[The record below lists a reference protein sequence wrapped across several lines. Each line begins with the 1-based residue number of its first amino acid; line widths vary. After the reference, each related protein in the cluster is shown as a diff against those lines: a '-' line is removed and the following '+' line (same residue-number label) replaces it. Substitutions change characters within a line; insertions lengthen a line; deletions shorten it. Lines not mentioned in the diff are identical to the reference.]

1 MPKIIDYPR
10 ASLKRAL
17 QLAEVVDRLGG
28 ECTDQSAAE
37 AMGNTVSGAFRALA
51 YATVKYGFLSYSK
64 SKLRLEPLYN
74 DYKLAYSEPDKQVAL
89 RKAFL
94 SVPLF
99 TEIAKRFEHQQ
110 LPPHFEKL
118 LIREHQVSEP
128 LASRV
133 CGYFIEG
140 AKEAGI
146 LQSDGSVNAW
156 PQNVT
161 LTPGTGSA
169 SLQAGGTSTTASAT
183 MTLTPSPEPEPPES
197 VTDGY
202 TVRITGPGMD
212 SKIRIK
218 DVDDIAIVNITLKKI
233 EKLITAEDS
242 LLK

>member
-51 YATVKYGFLSYSK
+51 YGTVKYGFLSYSK
-64 SKLRLEPLYN
+64 NKLRLEPLYN
-74 DYKLAYSEPDKQVAL
+74 DYKLAYSEADKQAAL
-89 RKAFL
+89 RKGFL
-94 SVPLF
+94 AVPLF

-118 LIREHQVSEP
+118 LIREHQVSQD

-133 CGYFIEG
+133 AGYFVEG

-146 LQSDGSVNAW
+146 LQGDGSINAW

-161 LTPGTGSA
+161 LTPGTAGA
-169 SLQAGGTSTTASAT
+169 SLQAGAAAATTASAT
-183 MTLTPSPEPEPPES
+183 ITPAPEPEPEPP
-197 VTDGY
+197 VTNGY
-202 TVRITGPGMD
+202 TVRIAGPGMD
-212 SKIRIK
+212 SKITIK
-218 DVDDIAIVNITLKKI
+218 DVDDIAIVNIMLKKI